1 MHKQIVDTYV
11 RKMTKENIDHL
22 VNVLHI
28 ALNGNAQQS
37 KSLILELLLEE
48 LNIIEENNEMEVP
61 FEPADQHISVRITPT
76 EKRIFIKW
84 CIENRLTKSQGIRK
98 LINEIK

>member
-1 MHKQIVDTYV
+1 MHKRIVDNYV
-11 RKMTKENIDHL
+11 KKMTKENIDHL

-48 LNIIEENNEMEVP
+48 P
-61 FEPADQHISVRITPT
+61 
-76 EKRIFIKW
+76 K
-84 CIENRLTKSQGIRK
+84 
-98 LINEIK
+98 